1 MISSDK
7 SLGEITASLVRTV
20 SPKVLPRRMAAIAVQ
35 IMRLLANGRPV
46 SPEQLGEVWSL
57 QQEDTVEIVRQ
68 FQTMGLAELDEK
80 GKIVGMVL
88 SLRPTAHRFHI
99 NGRELFTWCAVDTL
113 FLPALLQQEADVESN
128 CPTTGKQIHLRVNS
142 NELAE
147 IEPVGAVL
155 SLLAPGCTVGISANC
170 GPELVGSQGS
180 FCKNVLFFSSEKAS
194 SLWLA
199 EHPGA
204 VILPVKEAFDLAR
217 NVWALPF
224 LSSLQELSP

>member
-1 MISSDK
+1 MISAEK
-7 SLGEITASLVRTV
+7 RFGEITASLVRTV

-46 SPEQLGEVWSL
+46 SPEQLGEVCSL

-128 CPTTGKQIHLRVNS
+128 CPTTGNK
-142 NELAE
+142 
-147 IEPVGAVL
+147 
-155 SLLAPGCTVGISANC
+155 
-170 GPELVGSQGS
+170 
-180 FCKNVLFFSSEKAS
+180 F
-194 SLWLA
+194 
-199 EHPGA
+199 
-204 VILPVKEAFDLAR
+204 ILG
-217 NVWALPF
+217 
-224 LSSLQELSP
+224 